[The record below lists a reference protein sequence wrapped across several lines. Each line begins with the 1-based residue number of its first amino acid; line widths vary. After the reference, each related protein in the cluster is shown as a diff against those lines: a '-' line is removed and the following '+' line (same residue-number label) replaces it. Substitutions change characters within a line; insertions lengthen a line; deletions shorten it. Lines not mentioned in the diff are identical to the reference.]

1 MPQTGCLFI
10 GDVTALTG
18 ITAGRIRHYEAIGLI
33 APDHLDSGYRTF
45 RPADVLLLLRID
57 LLRSLGM
64 GLGAIRACLNDEP
77 ETLHAALVQHRL
89 VLDGEHR
96 RIERLLEAV
105 DTALGHSDDDPSGS
119 MARLAT
125 TQRDSIGMFGRLSR
139 PLSDRAAV
147 AYLKIFSSWELPV
160 PPLFGQMVLPEQ
172 ITELLE
178 RLVIAD
184 GHDALFARL
193 RDLSTQVVALPP
205 DDDAATRRLAREWV
219 AEQLASP
226 YPTAVADALGDCVPR
241 LADLTVIQQGLR
253 AWSESLSPQA
263 GHFMHEVEAESE
275 RRNASVLGVIVVPR
289 AADGG

>member
-1 MPQTGCLFI
+1 LFI

-18 ITAGRIRHYEAIGLI
+18 VTAGRIRHYEAIGLI
-33 APDHLDSGYRTF
+33 APDHLNSGYRTF

-89 VLDGEHR
+89 VLDGERR

-147 AYLKIFSSWELPV
+147 AYQKIFSSWELPV

-178 RLVIAD
+178 RLVMAN

-193 RDLSTQVVALPP
+193 RDLATQVVALPP
-205 DDDAATRRLAREWV
+205 GDDAARRLARGWV
-219 AEQLASP
+219 AEQLAYP
-226 YPTAVADALGDCVPR
+226 FPTAVAAALGDCVPR

-263 GHFMHEVEAESE
+263 GRFMHEVEAESE
-275 RRNASVLGVIVVPR
+275 RQNASVLGVIVVPR
-289 AADGG
+289 AADGV

>member
-1 MPQTGCLFI
+1 MPQPGCLFI

-33 APDHLDSGYRTF
+33 APDHLNSGYRTF

-89 VLDGEHR
+89 VLDGERR

-160 PPLFGQMVLPEQ
+160 PLLFGQMVLPEQ

-178 RLVIAD
+178 RLVMAD

-193 RDLSTQVVALPP
+193 RDLATQVVALPP
-205 DDDAATRRLAREWV
+205 DDDAARRLARGWV
-219 AEQLASP
+219 AEQLA
-226 YPTAVADALGDCVPR
+226 YPFPAAVSAALGDCVPR
-241 LADLTVIQQGLR
+241 LADLTVIQRGLR

-263 GHFMHEVEAESE
+263 GRFMHEVEAESE
-275 RRNASVLGVIVVPR
+275 RQNASVLGVIVMPR

>member
-1 MPQTGCLFI
+1 VPQPGCLFI

-18 ITAGRIRHYEAIGLI
+18 VTAGRIRHYEAIGLI
-33 APDHLDSGYRTF
+33 APDHLNNGYRTF

-89 VLDGEHR
+89 VLDGERR

-178 RLVIAD
+178 RLVMAN

-193 RDLSTQVVALPP
+193 RDLATQVVALPP
-205 DDDAATRRLAREWV
+205 GDDAARRLARGWV
-219 AEQLASP
+219 AEQLAYP
-226 YPTAVADALGDCVPR
+226 FPTAVAAALGDCVPR

-263 GHFMHEVEAESE
+263 GRFMHEVEAESE
-275 RRNASVLGVIVVPR
+275 RQNASVLGVIVVPR
-289 AADGG
+289 AADGA

>member
-1 MPQTGCLFI
+1 MPQTGSLFI

-18 ITAGRIRHYEAIGLI
+18 ITAGRIRHYESIGLI

-64 GLGAIRACLNDEP
+64 GLDAIRACLHDEQ
-77 ETLHAALVQHRL
+77 ETLYAALVQHRL
-89 VLDGEHR
+89 VLDSERR
-96 RIERLLEAV
+96 RIEKLLEAV
-105 DTALGHSDDDPSGS
+105 DHALGQTDDDPSGS

-139 PLSDRAAV
+139 PLSEEAAA
-147 AYLKIFSSWELPV
+147 AYLEIFSSWELPV
-160 PPLFGQMVLPEQ
+160 PPLFGQMLLPEQ
-172 ITELLE
+172 VTGLLE
-178 RLVIAD
+178 RLVAAP
-184 GHDALFARL
+184 GHEMLFARL
-193 RDLSTQVVALPP
+193 RSLATQVVALPP
-205 DDDAATRRLAREWV
+205 DDDDTTQRLAREWV

-226 YPTAVADALGDCVPR
+226 FPEAVAVALDDFVPQ

-263 GHFMHEVEAESE
+263 GPFMREVEAESE
-275 RRNASVLGVIVVPR
+275 RCNASVLGVIVVPR
-289 AADGG
+289 

>member
-1 MPQTGCLFI
+1 
-10 GDVTALTG
+10 
-18 ITAGRIRHYEAIGLI
+18 
-33 APDHLDSGYRTF
+33 
-45 RPADVLLLLRID
+45 
-57 LLRSLGM
+57 
-64 GLGAIRACLNDEP
+64 
-77 ETLHAALVQHRL
+77 L
-89 VLDGEHR
+89 VLDDERR
-96 RIERLLEAV
+96 RIDRLLEAV

-178 RLVIAD
+178 RLVMAN

-193 RDLSTQVVALPP
+193 RDLATQVVALPP
-205 DDDAATRRLAREWV
+205 DDDAARRLARGWV
-219 AEQLASP
+219 AEQLAYP
-226 YPTAVADALGDCVPR
+226 FPTAVAAALGDCVPR

-263 GHFMHEVEAESE
+263 GRFMHEVEAESE
-275 RRNASVLGVIVVPR
+275 RQNASVLGVIVVPR
-289 AADGG
+289 AADGA

>member
-1 MPQTGCLFI
+1 LFI

-184 GHDALFARL
+184 ALFARL

-205 DDDAATRRLAREWV
+205 NDDAATRRLAREWV
-219 AEQLASP
+219 AEQLAFP

-263 GHFMHEVEAESE
+263 GQFMHEVEAESE

>member
-1 MPQTGCLFI
+1 MPQPGCLFI

-18 ITAGRIRHYEAIGLI
+18 VTAGRIRHYEAIGLI
-33 APDHLDSGYRTF
+33 APDHLNSGYRPF

-89 VLDGEHR
+89 VLDGERR

-178 RLVIAD
+178 RLVMAN

-193 RDLSTQVVALPP
+193 RDLATQVVALPP
-205 DDDAATRRLAREWV
+205 GDNAARRLARGWV
-219 AEQLASP
+219 AEQLAYP
-226 YPTAVADALGDCVPR
+226 FPTAVAAALGDCVPR

-263 GHFMHEVEAESE
+263 GRFMHEVEAESE
-275 RRNASVLGVIVVPR
+275 RQNASVLGVIVVPR
-289 AADGG
+289 AADGA

>member
-1 MPQTGCLFI
+1 MPQPGCLFI

-18 ITAGRIRHYEAIGLI
+18 VTAGRIRHYEAIGLI
-33 APDHLDSGYRTF
+33 APDHLNSGYRTF

-89 VLDGEHR
+89 VLDDERR
-96 RIERLLEAV
+96 RIDRLLEAV

-147 AYLKIFSSWELPV
+147 AYQKIFSSWELPV

-178 RLVIAD
+178 RLVMAN

-193 RDLSTQVVALPP
+193 RDLATQVVALPP
-205 DDDAATRRLAREWV
+205 GDDAARRLARGWV
-219 AEQLASP
+219 AEQLAYP
-226 YPTAVADALGDCVPR
+226 FPTAVAAALGDCVPR

-263 GHFMHEVEAESE
+263 GRFMHEVEAESE
-275 RRNASVLGVIVVPR
+275 RQNASVLGVIVVPR
-289 AADGG
+289 AADGA

>member
-1 MPQTGCLFI
+1 LFI

-18 ITAGRIRHYEAIGLI
+18 VTAGRIRHYEAIGLI
-33 APDHLDSGYRTF
+33 APDHLNSGYRTF

-89 VLDGEHR
+89 VLDGERR
-96 RIERLLEAV
+96 RIDRLLEAV

-178 RLVIAD
+178 RLVMAN

-193 RDLSTQVVALPP
+193 RDLATQVVALPP
-205 DDDAATRRLAREWV
+205 DDDAARRLARGWV
-219 AEQLASP
+219 AEQLAYP
-226 YPTAVADALGDCVPR
+226 FPTAVAAALGDCVPR

-263 GHFMHEVEAESE
+263 GRFMHEVEAESE
-275 RRNASVLGVIVVPR
+275 RQNASVLGVIVVPR
-289 AADGG
+289 AADGA

>member
-1 MPQTGCLFI
+1 MPQPGSLFI

-18 ITAGRIRHYEAIGLI
+18 ITAGRIRHYETIGLI
-33 APDHLDSGYRTF
+33 SPDHLDSGYRTF
-45 RPADVLLLLRID
+45 RPDDVLLLLRID

-64 GLGAIRACLNDEP
+64 GLEAIRACLNDEQ

-89 VLDGEHR
+89 VLDDERR
-96 RIERLLEAV
+96 RIESLLEAV
-105 DTALGHSDDDPSGS
+105 DHALGQTDDDPSGS

-125 TQRDSIGMFGRLSR
+125 SQRDSIGMFGRLSR
-139 PLSDRAAV
+139 PLSGLAAA
-147 AYLKIFSSWELPV
+147 AYLEIFSSWELPV

-172 ITELLE
+172 VTELLE
-178 RLVIAD
+178 RLVAAP
-184 GHDALFARL
+184 GHEMLFARL
-193 RDLSTQVVALPP
+193 RSLATQVVGLPP
-205 DDDAATRRLAREWV
+205 DDDDTTRRLAREWV

-226 YPTAVADALGDCVPR
+226 FLEAVTVALDDFVPR

-263 GHFMHEVEAESE
+263 GTFMHEVEAESA

-289 AADGG
+289 